1 MFVSGCE
8 AKCKGCHNPQTW
20 DFNYGKKFTENTV
33 AEIIESL
40 KNPHVKNLVI
50 SGGEPLHN
58 RNVFCISELCKLVK
72 RETNKTIIVYTGMT
86 LQELKIQ
93 YPYLS
98 CLSYVDYLIDGRF
111 DKDNVTEKLE
121 KRGSKNQKCYKIK
134 HYGVTN
140 VAVDITDS
148 YF

>member
-20 DFNYGKKFTENTV
+20 DFDYGKKFTENTA

-40 KNPHVKNLVI
+40 KNPHIKNLVI

-58 RNVFCISELCKLVK
+58 RNVFHISELCKLAK

-111 DKDNVTEKLE
+111 EKENVTDKLE

-140 VAVDITDS
+140 VAVDVTDS

>member
-1 MFVSGCE
+1 V
-8 AKCKGCHNPQTW
+8 
-20 DFNYGKKFTENTV
+20 
-33 AEIIESL
+33 
-40 KNPHVKNLVI
+40 
-50 SGGEPLHN
+50 
-58 RNVFCISELCKLVK
+58 SELCKLIK

-86 LQELKIQ
+86 LQELKVQ

-111 DKDNVTEKLE
+111 EKENVTEKLE

-140 VAVDITDS
+140 VAVDVTES